1 MRLPPRLTLGGAL
14 ADITIYHNPRC
25 SKSRE
30 ALALLKDRD
39 VEPHVVEYL
48 KDNPTRADVEGVMRM
63 LGIERPKA
71 MMRVGEPAF
80 KELALGDADDEELI
94 DAMVAHPILIER
106 PIIIKG
112 DRAVIGRPPE
122 RLLELL
128 AQPD

>member
-1 MRLPPRLTLGGAL
+1 M

-30 ALALLKDRD
+30 ALALLKDQD
-39 VEPHVVEYL
+39 VEPHVIEYL

-63 LGIERPKA
+63 LDITSPKA

-80 KELALGDADDEELI
+80 KELALDDADDDELL

>member
-1 MRLPPRLTLGGAL
+1 L

-30 ALALLKDRD
+30 ALALLQEQD

-48 KDNPTRADVEGVMRM
+48 KENPTREDIERVMQQ
-63 LGIERPKA
+63 LGIRYPKS
-71 MMRVGEPAF
+71 MMRTGEPAF
-80 KELALGDADDEELI
+80 KELALADATDDELI

-128 AQPD
+128 AD

>member
-1 MRLPPRLTLGGAL
+1 M

-39 VEPHVVEYL
+39 VDPQVIEYL

-63 LGIERPKA
+63 LGVEEPRA
-71 MMRVGEPAF
+71 MMRTGEPAF
-80 KELALGDADDEELI
+80 AELALADADDEELLE
-94 DAMVAHPILIER
+94 AMVAHPILIER

-112 DRAVIGRPPE
+112 DKAVIGRPPE
-122 RLLELL
+122 RLLDLL
-128 AQPD
+128 RD

>member
-1 MRLPPRLTLGGAL
+1 L

-30 ALALLKDRD
+30 ALALLRDQD
-39 VEPHVVEYL
+39 VEPQVIEYL
-48 KDNPTRADVEGVMRM
+48 KDNPTRADVEQLMTL
-63 LGIERPKA
+63 LGIKFPKA
-71 MMRVGEPAF
+71 MMRTGEPAF
-80 KELALGDADDEELI
+80 RELALGDANDDELI

-112 DRAVIGRPPE
+112 DKAVIGRPPQ

-128 AQPD
+128 DLPD

>member
-1 MRLPPRLTLGGAL
+1 L
-14 ADITIYHNPRC
+14 ADVTIYHNPRC

-30 ALALLKDRD
+30 AMALLQEQD
-39 VEPHVVEYL
+39 VEPHVIEYL
-48 KDNPTRADVEGVMRM
+48 KENPTRADIEGLMTM
-63 LGIERPKA
+63 LGIRHPKA

-80 KELALGDADDEELI
+80 KELALDDASDDELI

-112 DRAVIGRPPE
+112 DRAVIGRPPN

-128 AQPD
+128 ED